1 MLAHQPS
8 HPLAVH
14 ELALVAQLGGDPTI
28 AVGLE
33 LRADRLDASDDLGI
47 TIGSR
52 LAVVSRS
59 SDAHQ
64 PASLRDRETTGPAI
78 TDVGA
83 LLGNRPCC
91 RAPLRTRSQA
101 A

>member
-1 MLAHQPS
+1 MFRLLSARIPWSPPTAGPLRVRWDQIVAHMRHLA
-8 HPLAVH
+8 A
-14 ELALVAQLGGDPTI
+14 TNT
-28 AVGLE
+28 
-33 LRADRLDASDDLGI
+33 RGI

-52 LAVVSRS
+52 CAVVSRS

-64 PASLRDRETTGPAI
+64 PASLSDRETTGPAI

-83 LLGNRPCC
+83 LLGNSPCC

-101 A
+101 PDGPTI